1 MLSRILE
8 TSVDREDKIYRWGG
22 EEFLLITQE
31 SPVCAVNR
39 AEKIRRTIETQA
51 RSVCPVTVSIGVT
64 LYEGGDYNH
73 AVKKADQALYIAKN
87 SGRNQVYVEE
97 SMQGK
102 I

>member
-1 MLSRILE
+1 MYQLHDPLGRRRVSADHTGIACH
-8 TSVDREDKIYRWGG
+8 GG
-22 EEFLLITQE
+22 K
-31 SPVCAVNR
+31 PCR
-39 AEKIRRTIETQA
+39 KIRRTIETQA

-87 SGRNQVYVEE
+87 SGRNQVCVEE

>member
-1 MLSRILE
+1 MFG
-8 TSVDREDKIYRWGG
+8 WGG
-22 EEFLLITQE
+22 EEVLLITQE
-31 SPVCAVNR
+31 SPVMAVNR